1 MPYDNELDKIF
12 DEENDE
18 PVYLYD
24 ENDNK
29 VAFDQ
34 VAVIPLNDDVFVIL
48 KPIEPMDDVGEDEA
62 LVFEICE
69 DDEGEEFIQLVVDE
83 DVVDEVFAEYYK
95 LLEEDED

>member
-12 DEENDE
+12 DEENTE

-29 VAFDQ
+29 VPFEQ
-34 VAVIPLNDDVFVIL
+34 VAVIPMEETVYVIL
-48 KPIEPMDDVGEDEA
+48 KPIEPMEDVGEDEA

-69 DDEGEEFIQLVVDE
+69 DEDGEEFIQLVTDE
-83 DVVDEVFAEYYK
+83 DVVDDVFAEYYK
-95 LLEEDED
+95 LLDEED

>member
-12 DEENDE
+12 DEENTE
-18 PVYLYD
+18 PIYLYD

-34 VAVIPLNDDVFVIL
+34 VAVIPKGDDIFVIL
-48 KPIEPMDDVGEDEA
+48 KPIEPMEDVGEDEA

-69 DDEGEEFIQLVVDE
+69 DDEGEEFIQLVTDE
-83 DVVDEVFAEYYK
+83 DVVDDVFAEYYK
-95 LLEEDED
+95 LLDEDED